1 MRFADTTVSRLCLL
15 AALCGG
21 LSGCASL
28 TEGWSGLGSSSSTAP
43 APAAAG
49 TKSAANPAPGASAPV
64 TAAPAPAA
72 PSLIETL
79 LPVDPAAQR
88 AYDNARR
95 ALAAGRT
102 EEAERGF
109 RALAKSNPELGGPHA
124 NLALILSRAGK
135 NAEAVTELELAV
147 KASPKQPVF
156 HNQLGIAYRQQG
168 QFLKARAAYERALE
182 LDPAYASACLNLG
195 ILNDLYL
202 RDAKRALELYDRYL
216 VLSAGKD
223 AAVTKWVADLKNR
236 KPEQN
241 LLTKKEQP

>member
-1 MRFADTTVSRLCLL
+1 MRFADTTSLRLCLL
-15 AALCGG
+15 AVLCGG
-21 LSGCASL
+21 LGGCASL
-28 TEGWSGLGSSSSTAP
+28 TDAWSSLGSSSSATPAAAPAASAGAPSVAP
-43 APAAAG
+43 APVAAV
-49 TKSAANPAPGASAPV
+49 PAS
-64 TAAPAPAA
+64 AA

-109 RALAKSNPELGGPHA
+109 RALVKSNPELGGPHA
-124 NLALILSRAGK
+124 NLGLMLGRAGK
-135 NAEAVTELELAV
+135 TAEAVTELELAV
-147 KASPKQPVF
+147 KASARQPVF

-168 QFLKARAAYERALE
+168 QFLKARASYERALE
-182 LDPAYASACLNLG
+182 LDPGYASACLNLG

>member
-1 MRFADTTVSRLCLL
+1 MRFADTSMRFAVL
-15 AALCGG
+15 AALCAGMT
-21 LSGCASL
+21 GCASL
-28 TEGWSGLGSSSSTAP
+28 TDAWSSLGSSNATPAAAPAAPATSSTPAP
-43 APAAAG
+43 APVAAA
-49 TKSAANPAPGASAPV
+49 AP
-64 TAAPAPAA
+64 A

-79 LPVDPAAQR
+79 LPVDAAAQR
-88 AYDNARR
+88 AYDAARR

-109 RALAKSNPELGGPHA
+109 RALVKSNPELGGPHA
-124 NLALILSRAGK
+124 NLGLMLGRAGK
-135 NAEAVTELELAV
+135 TAEAVTELELAV
-147 KASPKQPVF
+147 KASARQPVF

-168 QFLKARAAYERALE
+168 QFLKARASYERALE
-182 LDPAYASACLNLG
+182 LDPGYASACLNLG